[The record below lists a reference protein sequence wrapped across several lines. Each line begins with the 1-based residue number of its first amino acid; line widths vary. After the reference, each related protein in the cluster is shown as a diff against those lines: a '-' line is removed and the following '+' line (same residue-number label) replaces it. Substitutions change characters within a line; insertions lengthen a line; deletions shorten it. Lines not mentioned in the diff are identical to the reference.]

1 MKFWISVFYNPF
13 SFYTS
18 LELKYMLAII
28 MQNPTM
34 NLQQLLEGEK
44 ARIRIYQWNRHN
56 VLFKNVGN
64 C

>member
-1 MKFWISVFYNPF
+1 MKFQIHVFYNPF

-28 MQNPTM
+28 MQNQAM
-34 NLQQLLEGEK
+34 NLQQLLRGEK
-44 ARIRIYQWNRHN
+44 PESEFINGIRHN